1 MPRKNGSDEVSLG
14 ELAQRGL
21 DRIVKLSQ
29 SQLISE
35 KLQSLNILFVV
46 FILTVVTTHFLIGST
61 TSGLTLAIFLVVS
74 FLFALIISLGYG
86 PVLSIVSNVSSNKV
100 ESLRV
105 GITMLFISLTLG
117 VAALTFNNELLAKLS
132 LGLIGLQL
140 IIMPI
145 SSLLVPKIFVED
157 KKVDLSQLW
166 TALGRLSSIVGL
178 ISFAVDVIL
187 LLMKYGV

>member
-1 MPRKNGSDEVSLG
+1 MLIYFFKRIRFQMPRKNESDEVSLG
-14 ELAQRGL
+14 ELAKRGL

-35 KLQSLNILFVV
+35 KLQSLNILLVV

-74 FLFALIISLGYG
+74 FLFALIISLVYG

-140 IIMPI
+140 IIIP
-145 SSLLVPKIFVED
+145 
-157 KKVDLSQLW
+157 
-166 TALGRLSSIVGL
+166 
-178 ISFAVDVIL
+178 
-187 LLMKYGV
+187 

>member
-1 MPRKNGSDEVSLG
+1 MSRKNESDEVSLG

-35 KLQSLNILFVV
+35 KLQSLNILLFV
-46 FILTVVTTHFLIGST
+46 FILTVVITHFLIGST

-86 PVLSIVSNVSSNKV
+86 PVLSIVANVSSNKV

-105 GITMLFISLTLG
+105 GISMLFISLTLG

-145 SSLLVPKIFVED
+145 SSLLVPKISIED